1 MRAERGAGR
10 RAGSGSMQSSNP
22 EFILASASPQRSA
35 LLGELGVAFRVEP
48 SPLREPG
55 PPPTVH
61 PRAWGEAMAYFKAR
75 AVAER
80 HPGAWV
86 LGADTVV
93 WCGGHHLGK
102 AADVDE
108 ARRMLVIQGRSPADV
123 TTGVCLV
130 RAGETCERLIRTALT
145 RVVLRDDAAERERY
159 LATGDWVGK
168 AGAYGI
174 QHLDD
179 RLVEKVDGSL
189 TNVIGL
195 PTELLAAMLA
205 EAGLGI
211 GTVSQSATPRQ
222 MERGAH
228 RPANDGE

>member
-1 MRAERGAGR
+1 MK
-10 RAGSGSMQSSNP
+10 SSSP

-35 LLGELGVAFRVEP
+35 LLTEMGVAFTVEP

-55 PPPTVH
+55 PPPAAH

-75 AVAER
+75 SVAER

-93 WCGGHHLGK
+93 WCDGHHLGK
-102 AADVDE
+102 ALDVDD
-108 ARRMLVIQGRSPADV
+108 ARRMLVLQGRSPADV

-130 RAGETCERLIRTALT
+130 RAGETCERLLRTALT
-145 RVVLRDDAAERERY
+145 RVALRDDAAERERY
-159 LATGDWVGK
+159 LATGDWANK

-179 RLVEKVDGSL
+179 RLVEKIDGSL

-195 PTELLAAMLA
+195 PTELLAAMLV
-205 EAGLGI
+205 EAGLSN
-211 GTVSQSATPRQ
+211 GTVSQSDTGHQTA
-222 MERGAH
+222 RGA
-228 RPANDGE
+228 RRLSTGGE